1 MKQAF
6 FCLKCIDIKLLLCY
20 NYNIIL
26 IMFAV
31 SKKVIY
37 PNTVAF
43 LNSGRSE
50 LMINVAIC
58 DDNSV
63 FLNHFKSMV
72 ERALEKYTADYK
84 VSSFSNGNILLSR
97 HMENEFNIIFLDIDM
112 PNLSGFD
119 IAKKLRDLLSKCFI
133 VFITNH
139 SELVYESLDFQPF
152 NFIRKNCN
160 IPIEESTEKV
170 IQKMIRHM
178 RQNEKIILEDEV
190 SGRISVRLN
199 DIIYIESDK
208 HYVIYHISGRGN
220 AVRMR
225 DNISDIE
232 TDYSAY
238 DFIRIHKRY
247 IVNLH
252 FVSNIDSSNNEI
264 ILGSVHTKLPLS
276 RNYKKNA
283 DEKYTLFLRS
293 IV

>member
-1 MKQAF
+1 
-6 FCLKCIDIKLLLCY
+6 
-20 NYNIIL
+20 
-26 IMFAV
+26 
-31 SKKVIY
+31 
-37 PNTVAF
+37 
-43 LNSGRSE
+43 
-50 LMINVAIC
+50 
-58 DDNSV
+58 
-63 FLNHFKSMV
+63 
-72 ERALEKYTADYK
+72 
-84 VSSFSNGNILLSR
+84 
-97 HMENEFNIIFLDIDM
+97 
-112 PNLSGFD
+112 
-119 IAKKLRDLLSKCFI
+119 
-133 VFITNH
+133 
-139 SELVYESLDFQPF
+139 
-152 NFIRKNCN
+152 
-160 IPIEESTEKV
+160 
-170 IQKMIRHM
+170 M